1 MEPKHAINGPLGYI
15 VKFINKREMDGRNV
29 GKNCLLSGE
38 SSLTAET
45 GGGIKPGR
53 AQGERYLVAALLLV
67 GLILFFFRLE
77 APGLMDPDEGRYAEI
92 AREMLL
98 LKDWLIPH
106 LNLLPY
112 LEKPPLVYW
121 LTALS
126 FQVLG
131 LSELAAR
138 LPSALCALGGVI
150 LAYGLGKAFWGPAA
164 GVLSALVLAT
174 CGGYVAMGRL
184 LTLDMALTFFL
195 NLGVGLGYLALSRE
209 RPRLWP
215 WAYLALALGVL
226 TKGPVALVLAAIIW
240 TAAAWSQGRPLLR
253 SWLHPWSLALLAAVS
268 LPWFIG
274 VSVRYPDFWRF
285 FILEQHLGRY
295 LTAAIHHHHPLYYYL
310 PILLGFMM
318 PWSWLLP
325 WALGRERP
333 QDNPDRLF
341 LLIWAATILL
351 FFSLSRGKLAPYIL
365 PALLPLALLVGH
377 SLSDLAGGGRRLAG
391 SRGLMIT
398 LGIWTL
404 MGWGVV
410 GLYLWPPAFLNPL
423 VIQGALLTPCVLLGV
438 FVLALTPT
446 FALIWRRVGV
456 LLVGAFLLGVL
467 VFWGMEKVSVQRS
480 PREMALILKSR
491 WQPGAGLVGYR
502 LYSQGLSFY
511 SGQIFH
517 ILEFPTELDY
527 GRKLA
532 PNNSLFFHT
541 PEEMASWAK
550 SRSLVFFFLKPG
562 NLAPLEQE
570 LPGKFHFLAW
580 HKKSILVSY
589 NEESLHT
596 RENAGNRLIPAR
608 ALLSA
613 GN

>member
-1 MEPKHAINGPLGYI
+1 
-15 VKFINKREMDGRNV
+15 
-29 GKNCLLSGE
+29 
-38 SSLTAET
+38 
-45 GGGIKPGR
+45 
-53 AQGERYLVAALLLV
+53 V

-121 LTALS
+121 LTALC

-131 LSELAAR
+131 PSELAAR
-138 LPSALCALGGVI
+138 LPSALCALGGII

-164 GVLSALVLAT
+164 GMLSALVLAT
-174 CGGYVAMGRL
+174 CGGYVVMGRL

-195 NLGVGLGYLALSRE
+195 NLGVALGYLALSRE
-209 RPRLWP
+209 RRGLWP

-226 TKGPVALVLAAIIW
+226 TKGPVALVLPAIIW
-240 TAAAWSQGRPLLR
+240 TAAAWTQGRPLLR
-253 SWLHPWSLALLAAVS
+253 SWLHPWSLALLGAVS

-295 LTAAIHHHHPLYYYL
+295 LTKAIHHHQPFYYYL
-310 PILLGFMM
+310 PILLGFML

-333 QDNPDRLF
+333 QDHPDRLF
-341 LLIWAATILL
+341 LLIWAAAILL
-351 FFSLSRGKLAPYIL
+351 FFTLSRGKLAPYIL

-377 SLSDLAGGGRRLAG
+377 SLSGLAGDGRRISE
-391 SRGLMIT
+391 SRGLMLT

-404 MGWGVV
+404 LGWVAM
-410 GLYLWPPAFLNPL
+410 GLYIWPPAFLTPL
-423 VIQGALLTPCVLLGV
+423 VIQGALVSPCALLGV
-438 FVLALTPT
+438 IVLALTPT

-456 LLVGAFLLGVL
+456 LLVGAMLLGVL
-467 VFWGMEKVSVQRS
+467 VFFGMEKVSEQRS
-480 PREMALILKSR
+480 PRDMALILKSQWR
-491 WQPGAGLVGYR
+491 PGAGLVGYR
-502 LYSQGLSFY
+502 LYSQGISYY

-527 GRKLA
+527 GRTLA
-532 PNNSLFFHT
+532 RQNSLFFHT
-541 PEEMASWAK
+541 PEEMASWVKA
-550 SRSLVFFFLKPG
+550 RPLVFFFLRAG
-562 NLAPLEQE
+562 DLGRLEQE
-570 LPGKFHFLAW
+570 LPGKFHLLAW
-580 HKKSILVSY
+580 YKYNILVSY
-589 NEESLHT
+589 NVESQQA
-596 RENAGNRLIPAR
+596 RENAGNRLISAR
-608 ALLSA
+608 PLLAAS
-613 GN
+613 N

>member
-1 MEPKHAINGPLGYI
+1 VAGNPAKKAYWGRTILTEPT
-15 VKFINKREMDGRNV
+15 
-29 GKNCLLSGE
+29 
-38 SSLTAET
+38 TA
-45 GGGIKPGR
+45 KPGDVPGNR
-53 AQGERYLVAALLLV
+53 GVRDLAVLLLV
-67 GLILFFFRLE
+67 GAVFFLFRLGS
-77 APGLMDPDEGRYAEI
+77 PGLMDPDEGRYAEI

-131 LSELAAR
+131 LSEWAAR

-150 LAYGLGKAFWGPAA
+150 LAYGLGRTFWGPAA
-164 GVLSALVLAT
+164 GLLSALVLAT
-174 CGGYVAMGRL
+174 CGGYVVMGRL

-226 TKGPVALVLAAIIW
+226 TKGPVALVLAAVIW
-240 TAAAWSQGRPLLR
+240 TAGAWSQGRPLFR

-268 LPWFIG
+268 FPWFMG
-274 VSVRYPDFWRF
+274 VTVRYPDFWRF

-295 LTAAIHHHHPLYYYL
+295 LTASIHHQHSYFYYL
-310 PILLGFMM
+310 PILLGFLL
-318 PWSWLLP
+318 PWTWLLP
-325 WALGRERP
+325 WALGREKP
-333 QDNPDRLF
+333 WKDPDRLF

-351 FFSLSRGKLAPYIL
+351 FFTLSRGKLAPYIL

-377 SLSDLAGGGRRLAG
+377 SLGDLAGGGRRVTE
-391 SRGLMIT
+391 SRGLLLT
-398 LGIWTL
+398 LGLWTL
-404 MGWGVV
+404 LGWGAVV
-410 GLYLWPPAFLNPL
+410 LYLWPPAFLTPL
-423 VIQGALLTPCVLLGV
+423 MTQTALVAPCVLLGV

-446 FALIWRRVGV
+446 LALIWPRAGV
-456 LLVGAFLLGVL
+456 LLVGAFFLGVL

-480 PREMALILKSR
+480 PRAMGLILKSR

-517 ILEFPTELDY
+517 LLEFSTELDY

-532 PNNSLFFHT
+532 PDNPLFFRT
-541 PEEMASWAK
+541 PGEMAAWAQ
-550 SRSLVFFFLKPG
+550 SRPLVFFFLKKD
-562 NLAPLEQE
+562 NLGPLKQE
-570 LPGKFHFLAW
+570 LPGKFHFLAGY
-580 HKKSILVSY
+580 KNSILLEY
-589 NEESLHT
+589 NGASLP
-596 RENAGNRLIPAR
+596 AGDHAGKRLIPASP
-608 ALLSA
+608 LLSA

>member
-1 MEPKHAINGPLGYI
+1 MTEP
-15 VKFINKREMDGRNV
+15 
-29 GKNCLLSGE
+29 
-38 SSLTAET
+38 TAA
-45 GGGIKPGR
+45 KPGSAKR
-53 AQGERYLVAALLLV
+53 RTPYLEGLLLV

-131 LSELAAR
+131 PSELAAR
-138 LPSALCALGGVI
+138 LPSAVCALGGII

-164 GVLSALVLAT
+164 GMLSALVLAT

-184 LTLDMALTFFL
+184 LTLDMALTLFL

-209 RPRLWP
+209 RRGLWP

-253 SWLHPWSLALLAAVS
+253 SWLHPWSLALLAVVS

-274 VSVRYPDFWRF
+274 VMVRYPDFWRF

-295 LTAAIHHHHPLYYYL
+295 LTKAIHHHQPFYYYL
-310 PILLGFMM
+310 PILLGFML

-333 QDNPDRLF
+333 QDHPDRFF

-351 FFSLSRGKLAPYIL
+351 FFTLSRGKLAPYIL

-377 SLSDLAGGGRRLAG
+377 SLSGLAGTGRRLSG
-391 SRGLMIT
+391 SRGLMLT

-404 MGWGVV
+404 LGWVAM
-410 GLYLWPPAFLNPL
+410 GLYIWPPAFLTPL
-423 VIQGALLTPCVLLGV
+423 VVQGALVSPCALLGV
-438 FVLALTPT
+438 IILALTPT

-456 LLVGAFLLGVL
+456 LLVGAMLLGVL
-467 VFWGMEKVSVQRS
+467 VFWGMEKVSEQRS
-480 PREMALILKSR
+480 PREMALILKSQWR
-491 WQPGAGLVGYR
+491 PGAGLVGYR

-517 ILEFPTELDY
+517 ILEFSTELDY

-532 PNNSLFFHT
+532 PKNSLFFHT
-541 PEEMASWAK
+541 PEEMVSWVK
-550 SRSLVFFFLKPG
+550 SRSLVFFFLRPG
-562 NLAPLEQE
+562 DLGRLEQD
-570 LPGKFHFLAW
+570 LPGKIHLLAW
-580 HKKSILVSY
+580 YKNNILVSY
-589 NEESLHT
+589 NPESLHA
-596 RENAGNRLIPAR
+596 RENAGNRLIPVRPFLA
-608 ALLSA
+608 AS
-613 GN
+613 N